1 MSISA
6 NSAKFPI
13 LCYLWPW
20 LGPSGSVA
28 ICCLPVLPVL
38 WMTLCLH
45 VMSVNRLCEKVV
57 LCSVISLSEKG
68 IHLQRLNRGP
78 DFSSL
83 TRQVVSGF
91 LWILAGRFD
100 TGSVGWTGPGFT
112 NKSPHFVFIRYYCG
126 VIGCYSRTWHFSN
139 IYWAWLCKVTHEYSH
154 VQHFR
159 RL

>member
-1 MSISA
+1 VMNMSVCVCVCLSMSISA

-57 LCSVISLSEKG
+57 SCSVISLSEKG
-68 IHLQRLNRGP
+68 IHLQRLNRGR

-83 TRQVVSGF
+83 TLQVVSGF
-91 LWILAGRFD
+91 L
-100 TGSVGWTGPGFT
+100 
-112 NKSPHFVFIRYYCG
+112 
-126 VIGCYSRTWHFSN
+126 
-139 IYWAWLCKVTHEYSH
+139 
-154 VQHFR
+154 
-159 RL
+159 